1 MGTGRFERL
10 ERERLQEAKAPRP
23 SVEARFGGAHASGE
37 ATAGPPR
44 SGAPAARFGESES
57 PGRIRVLDT
66 DEGQGFVRCA
76 ECRADNF
83 ANATRCTGCGADL
96 LTARQ
101 RAFNAAL
108 WQKLREDQAES
119 DREVEALR
127 ARRASADREQAEAMR
142 RAPALLREL
151 ERRRELGLPLDDADD
166 VSDPLRAM
174 GRALGRS
181 LGRALGRLLGQL
193 VRPGSGRS

>member
-1 MGTGRFERL
+1 MSDE
-10 ERERLQEAKAPRP
+10 
-23 SVEARFGGAHASGE
+23 
-37 ATAGPPR
+37 
-44 SGAPAARFGESES
+44 
-57 PGRIRVLDT
+57 RIRVLDT

-83 ANATRCTGCGADL
+83 ANATACTACGADL

-101 RAFNAAL
+101 RSYNEAL
-108 WQKLREDQAES
+108 WQKLRADRAEA

-142 RAPALLREL
+142 RAPALLLEL

-174 GRALGRS
+174 ARALGRT
-181 LGRALGRLLGQL
+181 LGRALGRVLGHF
-193 VRPGSGRS
+193 VRPDSGRS